1 MENMPHGSV
10 FCRGNG
16 PGRLIERE
24 HWRRYVVAALALAGL
39 GLAAG
44 CDSPAAH
51 EQIAMRERN
60 LKWTADALMYRE
72 KQSPE
77 RLKRDL
83 EFLKRD
89 EQRHE
94 EMFARDLRQIQARY
108 EYDVKRWQD
117 RQDDYARKI
126 AEMLRGKPENLER
139 NAIIL
144 FY

>member
-10 FCRGNG
+10 FCCGSG
-16 PGRLIERE
+16 PRRLMGGER
-24 HWRRYVVAALALAGL
+24 WRRYAVAGLVLAGL

-44 CDSPAAH
+44 CDNPTAQ
-51 EQIAMRERN
+51 ERIAVRERSF
-60 LKWTADALMYRE
+60 KWTADALAYRD

-89 EQRHE
+89 EQKHE
-94 EMFARDLRQIQARY
+94 EMFARDLRRIQARY

-126 AEMLRGKPENLER
+126 EEMLRGKPENLER